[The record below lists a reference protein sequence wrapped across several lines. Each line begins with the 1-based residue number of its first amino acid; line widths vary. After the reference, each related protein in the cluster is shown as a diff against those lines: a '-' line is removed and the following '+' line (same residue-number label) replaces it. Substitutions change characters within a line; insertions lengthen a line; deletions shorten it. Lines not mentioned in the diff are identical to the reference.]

1 MVLPER
7 HEARSRKMSFRRL
20 ASVDGRDRTE
30 IASCT
35 GMSIRGLSDR
45 FCVSISWTGKI
56 LKKMGKKTSLDRA
69 KTRGMPSEQLDP
81 YNAMR
86 R

>member
-1 MVLPER
+1 MVRPER
-7 HEARSRKMSFRRL
+7 HEARSRKMSFRRM

-30 IASCT
+30 MASCT
-35 GMSIRGLSDR
+35 GMSIRDLLGHSY
-45 FCVSISWTGKI
+45 VSISWTGKI

-69 KTRGMPSEQLDP
+69 KTRGMPSEPLDP

-86 R
+86 K